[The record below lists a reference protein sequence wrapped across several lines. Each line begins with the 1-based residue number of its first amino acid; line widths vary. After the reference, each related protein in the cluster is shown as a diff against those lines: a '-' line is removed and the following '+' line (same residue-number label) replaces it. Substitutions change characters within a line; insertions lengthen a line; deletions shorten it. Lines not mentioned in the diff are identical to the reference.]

1 MEDKDINQLNQ
12 WAIEYVWNPRRPWN
26 VLTGP
31 DGFNTFTEGKGCR
44 VKDIHGKEYIDYWS
58 TVMFSNTGYGN
69 EEISEAAYKQ
79 MLALH
84 ATPTHDLSIPKIE
97 LAKKLADITPGT
109 LHRTFFTNC
118 GTEAIETAMKMA
130 RQYQRLCG
138 YPNRYK
144 AIVPGYRYHGSTFG
158 SMSLGGRAPVF
169 SWDDF
174 APLLPG
180 IIHIP
185 SPYCFRCDLGL
196 SYPDCDIRCARQM
209 EWVIEMEG
217 ADTIAY
223 FLDVTIATEYC
234 TPPPPEYWPMIRS
247 ICDKHGILL
256 ILDEVVNGFGRN
268 GRMFAFEH
276 WDILPDILV
285 VAKGLGS
292 GYVPLGAA
300 IATKEVA
307 KKFEGGPT
315 ETFKHGVT
323 FEGCPA
329 ACAAALANLNIIE
342 RDKLVENSF
351 KMGNYLFDS
360 LQSLRKHNIVGE
372 IRGQNIGLMCDV
384 GLVKDHSTNK
394 KFSAEENKKLL
405 GLLKK
410 ELKEAGLW
418 GMVDNPIPLFPA
430 LNIPRSEVDE
440 LVSRLDKAISAV
452 EKALP

>member
-1 MEDKDINQLNQ
+1 MKPKDIEQLNN
-12 WAIEYVWNPRRPWN
+12 WAIDYVWTPRRSWD

-31 DGFNTFTEGKGCR
+31 EGFHTFTEGKGCR
-44 VKDIHGKEYIDYWS
+44 IKDSYGKEYIDYWS
-58 TVMFSNTGYGN
+58 SVMFSNTGYGN

-79 MLALH
+79 MLTLH
-84 ATPTHDLSIPKIE
+84 GVPTHDLSIPKIE
-97 LAKKLADITPGT
+97 LAKKLAEITPGALT
-109 LHRTFFTNC
+109 RTFFTNS

-130 RQYQRLCG
+130 RQYQRLSG

-144 AIVPGYRYHGSTFG
+144 AIVPGYRYHGSTYG
-158 SMSLGGRAPVF
+158 AMSLGGRAPIF
-169 SWDDF
+169 SWDEF
-174 APLLPG
+174 VPLLPG
-180 IIHIP
+180 VIHIP

-196 SYPDCDIRCARQM
+196 NYSDCDIRCARQM

-234 TPPPPEYWPMIRS
+234 TTPPPEYWPMIRS

-268 GRMFAFEH
+268 GKMFACNH
-276 WDILPDILV
+276 WDITPDILV

-300 IATKEVA
+300 IATKNVA
-307 KKFEGGPT
+307 KKFEGGPK

-323 FEGCPA
+323 FEGSPA
-329 ACAAALANLNIIE
+329 ACAASLANLHIIE
-342 RDKLVENSF
+342 RDKLVENSLN
-351 KMGNYLFDS
+351 MGNYLFDS
-360 LQSLRKHNIVGE
+360 LQSLQKHRIIGE

-384 GLVKDHSTNK
+384 GLVKDHGTNR
-394 KFSAEENKKLL
+394 KFSIDENKKLL
-405 GLLKK
+405 GILKK
-410 ELKEAGLW
+410 ELKKAGLW
-418 GMVDNPIPLFPA
+418 GMVDNPLPLFPP
-430 LNIPRSEVDE
+430 LNIDKGEIDE

-452 EKALP
+452 EKALS